1 MMDQFS
7 PAERQVAEWLLQHR
21 FDAAR
26 MKLAAVAE
34 AAAVSEPTVVRFCRR
49 IGCSGYSDFRLRWAA
64 SRGQT
69 SETVHAVVNASDTAA
84 TVLRKVF
91 DTGITELQR
100 VRNGLNADHL
110 ENAAASLSEATR
122 ILFAG
127 VGASAVVAL
136 DATNKFFR
144 LGLACTALTDE
155 PTILQA
161 AATCAPRQVLFLIS
175 KGGQG
180 EALQQAMAAAAAC
193 GATTMALTAPGSPLA
208 ASARYTLPVDTTE
221 DTAIYTPMSSRLAQ
235 LTVLDVLQVCTA
247 MAGGE
252 QARRHLE
259 ASKSILKHDLR

>member
-1 MMDQFS
+1 MMEQFS
-7 PAERQVAEWLLQHR
+7 PAERRVAEWLLQHR
-21 FDAAR
+21 FDATR
-26 MKLAAVAE
+26 MKLAVVADG
-34 AAAVSEPTVVRFCRR
+34 AGVSEPTVVRFCRR
-49 IGCSGYSDFRLRWAA
+49 IGCSGYSDFRLRWVAG
-64 SRGQT
+64 RGQST
-69 SETVHAVVNASDTAA
+69 ESVHAVVDAADTAA
-84 TVLRKVF
+84 TVVRKVF
-91 DTGITELQR
+91 DTGISELQR

-110 ENAAASLSEATR
+110 NNAARSLSTATR

-161 AATCAPRQVLFLIS
+161 AATCGPQQVLFVIS

-208 ASARYTLPVDTTE
+208 RLARHTLPVDTTE
-221 DTAIYTPMSSRLAQ
+221 DTALYTPMSSRLAQ
-235 LTVLDVLQVCTA
+235 LAVLDALQVCTA